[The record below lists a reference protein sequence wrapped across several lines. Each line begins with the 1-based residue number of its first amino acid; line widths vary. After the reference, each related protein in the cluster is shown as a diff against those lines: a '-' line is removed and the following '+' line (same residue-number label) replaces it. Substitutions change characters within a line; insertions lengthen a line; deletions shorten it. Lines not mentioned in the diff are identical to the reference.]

1 MEAKEA
7 ETGRRVGIYPELKHP
22 DFLLQQG
29 FDTVDLLVTALR
41 QADLDEAEDA
51 VFIQSFEVGTLRRL
65 NTMVEVPLVLLVTPG
80 SGPADEPALSYE
92 EMLTPA
98 GLAEVAK
105 YADAIGADLRLV
117 FNADGTP
124 TGLVE
129 KVHGAGLKLHG
140 WTLRKEN
147 AFLPP
152 ALRRGSAENAAGDVP
167 AMVALLRAAG
177 LDGVFTDDPGLV
189 VPAMKAGD

>member
-1 MEAKEA
+1 M
-7 ETGRRVGIYPELKHP
+7 
-22 DFLLQQG
+22 
-29 FDTVDLLVTALR
+29 
-41 QADLDEAEDA
+41 
-51 VFIQSFEVGTLRRL
+51 
-65 NTMVEVPLVLLVTPG
+65 
-80 SGPADEPALSYE
+80 
-92 EMLTPA
+92 
-98 GLAEVAK
+98 AK

-117 FNADGTP
+117 FNADGTS
-124 TGLVE
+124 TGLAE

-189 VPAMKAGD
+189 VPALNAGD